1 MFDQTFV
8 DGTQKTNKT
17 YTIVLSSILQATA
30 ICLLILTPL
39 LYTQIL
45 PGARL
50 KSILTAPSPP
60 SAPKPLP
67 VGTKI
72 KATTTA
78 LRTLRITDMVAPRRI
93 PHEIA
98 RMDDAPVMPD
108 TSGLLGTSENAGN
121 DNPLLFGS
129 TGPATTPAPPPPR
142 MPTKKVSGPVRVGG
156 IVAEAN
162 LIRRVQPVYPPLA
175 KSARVQGVVE
185 FTAMISKEGRVE
197 KLQLVSG
204 HPLLVT
210 AAREAILAWQYRPT
224 MLNGEPVEVLTTIL
238 VNFRLSE

>member
-1 MFDQTFV
+1 MFNQTFV

-17 YTIVLSSILQATA
+17 YSIVLSSILQATA

-50 KSILTAPSPP
+50 KSILTAPRPP

-67 VGTKI
+67 VGTKV

-78 LRTLRITDMVAPRRI
+78 LRTLRITDMIAPRRI

-98 RMDDAPVMPD
+98 RMHEAPVTPD
-108 TSGLLGTSENAGN
+108 TSGLLGASENAGN

-129 TGPATTPAPPPPR
+129 TGSATVPAPPPPT
-142 MPTKKVSGPVRVGG
+142 MPTKKVSGPMRVGG

-175 KSARVQGVVE
+175 KSARVQGIVE
-185 FTAMISKEGRVE
+185 FTAVISKEGRVE
-197 KLQLVSG
+197 KLQLVNG
-204 HPLLVT
+204 HPLLVS

-224 MLNGEPVEVLTTIL
+224 MLNGEPVEVLTSIL